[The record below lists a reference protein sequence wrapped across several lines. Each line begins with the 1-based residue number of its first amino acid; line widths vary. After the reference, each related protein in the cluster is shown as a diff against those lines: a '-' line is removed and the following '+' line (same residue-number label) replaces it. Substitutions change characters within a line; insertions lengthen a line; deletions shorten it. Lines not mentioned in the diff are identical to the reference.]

1 MEVTDDGRLIPERIC
16 AAVNAQNLAQITET
30 IASRSDALC
39 AEDARLIEAARN
51 VCGRIR
57 EQLLAEADAL
67 VSQLQ
72 LASIPCEFDASAPEL
87 IAPQFHRFS
96 LSIEVDNPTPA
107 VELLK
112 SLGYWSP
119 LSTKDSYWE
128 FFRRSHSDMT
138 LTRIDDASTRLDL
151 HWCTQ
156 SEASPWRF
164 EPGLLLRHAG
174 HLARAAWRRLGR
186 LGGRPIAPAAHFL
199 GDLLSTPRSLL
210 SPLLGF
216 AGVTN
221 DDLLVDMGCGDGRV
235 LIEAARRSGCR
246 GVGFETQGELC
257 KIAREQLRRAHLA
270 DHVTIHK
277 GDAWS
282 APLHDATVVF
292 LFVPV
297 RALSAYLPQLLET
310 LAVGTRIVAHEQ
322 VALDDTPEPDVSAP
336 LIGDAAVTVAHRWH
350 VR

>member
-1 MEVTDDGRLIPERIC
+1 MAVNDDGRSIPEQIC

-30 IASRSDALC
+30 IASRSDALS
-39 AEDARLIEAARN
+39 AEDACLIEAARL

-72 LASIPCEFDASAPEL
+72 SASIPCEFDASAPEL

-96 LSIEVDNPTPA
+96 LSLEVDNPTPA

-119 LSTKDSYWE
+119 LSTKNLYWE
-128 FFRRSHSDMT
+128 SFRRSHSEIT
-138 LTRIDDASTRLDL
+138 LTRIDDVSTRLDL
-151 HWCTQ
+151 HWDTR
-156 SEASPWRF
+156 SGATPWR
-164 EPGLLLRHAG
+164 PGPGFLLRHPG
-174 HLARAAWRRLGR
+174 RLARSAWHRLGG

-210 SPLLGF
+210 SPLLSF
-216 AGVTN
+216 AGVTGN
-221 DDLLVDMGCGDGRV
+221 DLLVDIGCGDGRV
-235 LIEAARRSGCR
+235 LIEAARKSGCR

-270 DHVTIHK
+270 DRVSIHK

-297 RALSAYLPQLLET
+297 RALSACLPQLLDR

-322 VALDDTPEPDVSAP
+322 VALEGTPQPDLSAP